1 LPVLAERQ
9 RQDYA
14 GGSLLLVCGSVKMLQ
29 SSLRRTLFFS
39 ILIAGL
45 LAYLAQVVQAETC
58 NKTASQVFAEV
69 SGSVARISVIAIDPF
84 NPRNK
89 VSYGMGT
96 GFLIDENRTLVT
108 NFHVILNAYAINV
121 SFGSGQSYWAEF
133 VAGDPILD
141 IALVRIVAAGGPF
154 KALQF
159 AGNTPLTVGDSVFAI
174 GHPLGL
180 KMSITSGVVSSV
192 DVMLPVT
199 TMSWDTPFIQTDAAI
214 NPGNSGGPLVDQC
227 GAVVGLN
234 SMGMPGAQ
242 SMGFAIPVERLK
254 NAVTELLKNG
264 KITRPWIGISGQMA
278 DPFISDLTHLPFS
291 PGFLVETV
299 EPGSAAS
306 EAGLQG
312 GSFPVLFGGGNFILG
327 GDVIT
332 SVNRVAVTDISVVA
346 KIVHSLKVG
355 DKIKVE
361 YVRYG
366 EKESLEAI
374 LPERPILEQDLRA
387 LMQN

>member
-332 SVNRVAVTDISVVA
+332 SVNGVAVTDISVVA